1 MFVRIA
7 RFEGSSDNWDERIA
21 EIRERTKSGMQAADA
36 PPIKRS
42 LMLVDRNSGRGA
54 AVSFCETE
62 EDLRKADE
70 FMNSMSPPSG
80 SGSRSSVEMYE
91 VAVDSDQL

>member
-1 MFVRIA
+1 MYVRIA

-21 EIRERTKSGMQAADA
+21 SIRERTKEGMEAADR

-42 LMLVDRNSGRGA
+42 MMLVDRQSGKGA

-62 EDLRKADE
+62 EDLREVDE
-70 FMNSMSPPSG
+70 FMNNLTPPSG
-80 SGSRSSVEMYE
+80 SGTRSSVELYE